1 MRVDVFQA
9 AAVCFQGN
17 AFLQGAYGEHAP
29 ELMGPGL
36 LTREV
41 TELSFYRSG
50 NLAINNGCIAIG
62 TKSWLLKLRKEGVE
76 SLALAL
82 DLCQNGLAP
91 RDPAGWGI
99 VTSGDCGT
107 EIWQPVWK
115 GQLVRYNQA
124 SAFRISYTSVKHS
137 PWSIRKPEPAE
148 AALARI
154 RSLLHEVL
162 QKCIDLDIASVFDEV
177 KSAWSGNSIGSKIA
191 NEILGGRVDPSL
203 RDLVLTSVQCE
214 LLIGAA
220 EWQTALLQNDS
231 DGDLAMLTDRLWSAA
246 LRGFESCVA
255 YGVLLSV

>member
-17 AFLQGAYGEHAP
+17 AFLRGAYGGHAP
-29 ELMGPGL
+29 ELLGPGL
-36 LTREV
+36 LTQEV
-41 TELSFYRSG
+41 TELSFYRTG
-50 NLAINNGCIAIG
+50 NLAIDHGCIAQG
-62 TKSWLLKLRKEGVE
+62 TKSWFLKLRKEGVA

-82 DLCQNGLAP
+82 DLCQNGVVP

-99 VTSGDCGT
+99 VTTGDGGT
-107 EIWQPVWK
+107 EIWQPVWTS
-115 GQLVRYNQA
+115 QLVRTNHA
-124 SAFRISYTSVKHS
+124 SAYRISYTAVKHS
-137 PWSIRKPEPAE
+137 PWSMRRPELAE

-177 KSAWSGNSIGSKIA
+177 RSARSGNSAGSNIA
-191 NEILGGRVDPSL
+191 EEILGGRVDPTL
-203 RDLVLTSVQCE
+203 RELVLTSVQCQ
-214 LLIGAA
+214 LLIGAVD
-220 EWQTALLQNDS
+220 WQSALLQNDR
-231 DGDLAMLTDRLWSAA
+231 DGDLAILTDRLWSAA